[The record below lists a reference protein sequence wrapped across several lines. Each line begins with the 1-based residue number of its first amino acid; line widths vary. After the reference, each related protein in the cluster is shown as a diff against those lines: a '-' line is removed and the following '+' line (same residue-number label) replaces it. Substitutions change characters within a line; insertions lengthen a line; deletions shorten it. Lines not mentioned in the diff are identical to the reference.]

1 MDSDYIRY
9 FDISNHSIITEFLN
23 GLNFTSDVYTT
34 DVNEYHIITQ
44 QFSIVFAILVAAII
58 FSNFLVIILIILKKL
73 RKDLFY
79 WKVIILSVG
88 DLIVCT
94 TLPFVHIIPYDDWWK
109 SDTTC
114 RMVLNM
120 SLVYYLFSG
129 LALVT
134 LCFDFPI
141 NLFSTYFR
149 LRRIFHRSIHG
160 LFMVLPFF
168 LTYAVALPI
177 IIQYGTKVEMR
188 ESADHKKICVD
199 TINEAHPH
207 PSIPVETLAAVISFP
222 SLMIMIASVVMHKRL
237 SKQVSTPAPLNRINP
252 STNLENLNPCGM
264 AEKKISDQRGEHIGG
279 ESEPV
284 FSSASEDEILSS
296 SYAVIAI
303 TTFSIICYVPLVVWV
318 NRTERDYNQDDIYT
332 YLITHYVIITISLIP
347 AAVRSYMWLID
358 TNVRKAVFATLNGCG
373 FIL

>member
-1 MDSDYIRY
+1 MDTDSIRY
-9 FDISNHSIITEFLN
+9 FNISNHSIITQFLN
-23 GLNFTSDVYTT
+23 DLNFTSDLYTT
-34 DVNEYHIITQ
+34 DVNEYQIITQ
-44 QFSIVFAILVAAII
+44 KFAIVFAILVAAII

-94 TLPFVHIIPYDDWWK
+94 TLPFLHIIPFDDWWK

-114 RMVLNM
+114 RMVFNIN
-120 SLVYYLFSG
+120 LVYYLFSG

-134 LCFDFPI
+134 LCSDFPI

-177 IIQYGTKVEMR
+177 IIQYGIKVEMR
-188 ESADHKKICVD
+188 ESADHKKICVE

-207 PSIPVETLAAVISFP
+207 PSIPIETLAAVISFP

-237 SKQVSTPAPLNRINP
+237 SKEVNTPANLNRTNQ
-252 STNLENLNPCGM
+252 STDTKNLDTCVLP
-264 AEKKISDQRGEHIGG
+264 EKKISNQRDEHIGG
-279 ESEPV
+279 VSEPV
-284 FSSASEDEILSS
+284 FSSAGGGDEILSS
-296 SYAVIAI
+296 TYAVTAI
-303 TTFSIICYVPLVVWV
+303 TTFSIICYVPSVVWV
-318 NRTERDYNQDDIYT
+318 NRTERDYNQDEIYT
-332 YLITHYVIITISLIP
+332 FLITHYVIITISLIP

-358 TNVRKAVFATLNGCG
+358 TNVRKAVFSTLNRCK
-373 FIL
+373 